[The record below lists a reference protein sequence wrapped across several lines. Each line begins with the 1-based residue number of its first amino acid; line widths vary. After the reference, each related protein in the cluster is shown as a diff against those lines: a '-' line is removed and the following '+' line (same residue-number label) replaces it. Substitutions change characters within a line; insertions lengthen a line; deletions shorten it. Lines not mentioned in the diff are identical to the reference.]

1 MKYCRV
7 YVLLCC
13 LSSVVLDAQTIP
25 DETLDSIFIAS
36 NRIDLPFSKNSK
48 TLQIISSEVIASSP
62 ANNLADLL
70 QFFGGVDIRRRGL
83 GGSQAD
89 VYIRGG
95 GFDQVLLLIDGMKVE
110 DPQTGHHT
118 LNMALPI
125 EVIERIEI
133 VKGPAARIFGQNAFT
148 GAINIVTKK
157 VSNNSISSSIE
168 GGSYGQKNLSF
179 TTQSALNNSSYLL
192 HVSNNLSDGY
202 RYNTD
207 FDNRNYFLKSTIE
220 TKNAPI
226 QLIGSFMERQFG
238 ANGFYASPSYK
249 DQYEETQAS
258 VFGIQSNFDT
268 GNWKFKPRVYWKRNQ
283 DLYLFVRNNPSLYRN
298 LHISNKVA
306 VEFNS
311 SNQNSLGTTGMGIE
325 LARVNLS
332 SNNLGRHNR
341 TQVNAFVEHRFS
353 LLGGHVD
360 FTPGIALNY
369 FSDFK
374 FHAFPGV
381 DVGYAISEKSR
392 IYGNVG
398 LTYRIPTYTD
408 LYYSSPTT
416 IGNDNLSPES
426 ALAFELGY
434 RFNSASFDF
443 AMVGFRRNSD
453 DLIDYVKELD
463 SDPWQAQN
471 LIGLETTGFEF
482 SSKFNWRGNVLRG
495 DYTYISDNVKAIPQ
509 ISQYAINSLQQQL
522 VMTWESKL
530 IDRWS
535 QQISFRYCE
544 RGDSQ
549 AYSVLDARI
558 IGKIGQV
565 NASIT
570 ANNILNEDY
579 TETNLVPA
587 PKGSILFGLNYF
599 ID

>member
-1 MKYCRV
+1 MKSCHIFTV
-7 YVLLCC
+7 LFCFWYVII
-13 LSSVVLDAQTIP
+13 DAQNIP
-25 DETLDSIFIAS
+25 NEDLDSIYITW

-48 TLQIISSEVIASSP
+48 TVQVISKETIASSP

-70 QFFGGVDIRRRGL
+70 QFFGGVDIRRRGM

-157 VSNNSISSSIE
+157 ISDRSISSSIE
-168 GGSYGQKNLSF
+168 VGSFGQKNLSF
-179 TTQSALNNSSYLL
+179 TTQNSFNNSRYLL
-192 HVSNNLSDGY
+192 HVSNSNSDGY

-220 TKNAPI
+220 TKKAAI
-226 QLIGSFMERQFG
+226 SLIGSFMERQFG
-238 ANGFYASPSYK
+238 ANGFYASTTYK
-249 DQYEETQAS
+249 EQYEETQSS
-258 VFGIQSNFDT
+258 VFGIQSNYDK

-283 DLYLFVRNNPSLYRN
+283 DMYYFVRSNPSLYRN

-306 VEFNS
+306 LEYSV
-311 SNQNSLGTTGMGIE
+311 SNLNHLGTTGMGIE
-325 LARVNLS
+325 LSKVNIA
-332 SNNLGRHNR
+332 SNNLGNHDR

-353 LLGGHVD
+353 LSEEKIDL
-360 FTPGIALNY
+360 TPGIALNY
-369 FSDFK
+369 YSDFK

-381 DVGYAISEKSR
+381 DIGYAISKKSR
-392 IYGNVG
+392 VYGNVG

-408 LYYSSPTT
+408 LYYNSPTT
-416 IGNDNLSPES
+416 IGNSTLSPES
-426 ALAFELGY
+426 AMAFELGY
-434 RFNSASFDF
+434 RFNSATFDYS
-443 AMVGFRRNSD
+443 VVSFRRNSD
-453 DLIDYVKELD
+453 DLIDYVKVLD

-482 SSKFNWRGNVLRG
+482 SSKVSWKGNVVRG
-495 DYTYISDNVKAIPQ
+495 DYTYISDNVKTIPQ

-522 VMTWESKL
+522 VMSWESQF
-530 IDRWS
+530 IDHFS

-544 RGDSQ
+544 RGNSQ
-549 AYSVLDARI
+549 AYRVWDARI
-558 IGKIGQV
+558 VGKIGGV
-565 NASIT
+565 KASII
-570 ANNILNEDY
+570 ANNILNENY
-579 TETNLVPA
+579 TETNSVPA
-587 PKGSILFGLNYF
+587 PKGSILFGFNYS